1 MGRGTVRSFGVNGLV
16 VRICML
22 YGLLSNTFCQ
32 PHVSHKTGMRTS
44 MGTGIGDRD
53 GWHIQW
59 GLQMSNMGMQGTAE
73 LWVTQHMWAD
83 RVYPYHTHADTTIE
97 YKYSRT

>member
-53 GWHIQW
+53 RGQGWVAYTVGSANVEH
-59 GLQMSNMGMQGTAE
+59 GHAGDGRTMG
-73 LWVTQHMWAD
+73 
-83 RVYPYHTHADTTIE
+83 YTT
-97 YKYSRT
+97 YVG